1 MWPLKVAMDLG
12 GFLFTFSI
20 VSPGNPFSNCFLMAA
35 LKDDSG
41 GDPRVACE
49 N

>member
-1 MWPLKVAMDLG
+1 MDLG
-12 GFLFTFSI
+12 GYLLTLAR
-20 VSPGNPFSNCFLMAA
+20 VSPGNPCSMCFLIAA
-35 LKDDSG
+35 LNDESG